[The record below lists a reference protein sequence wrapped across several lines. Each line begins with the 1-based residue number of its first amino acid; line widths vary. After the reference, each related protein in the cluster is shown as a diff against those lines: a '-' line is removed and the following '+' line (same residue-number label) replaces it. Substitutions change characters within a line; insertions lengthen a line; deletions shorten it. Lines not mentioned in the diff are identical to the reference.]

1 MMCSILILAVLAFW
15 GWVCKRA
22 SDAYTSFDHV
32 YTQYAVM
39 SSAVTILEK
48 KVAQME
54 TDLRRLRAGHTELSG
69 EIEMVSDSSENVQWG
84 LINMGGYTNFHKLTP
99 FQRQQM
105 YTLERANLIA
115 ARTMGMQR
123 YLNVVR
129 TQNQGIVHGGDDT
142 DMDQVVSE
150 AGEEESRENDAAV
163 NPEDTPEI
171 TQVTMT
177 FRNELNDCLRRGQ
190 WSDAAVF
197 QRGVM
202 QALDL
207 VNQHQPVPV
216 ELKQHPFYSLAA
228 DLQTLV
234 NRHAETDANLSERYQ
249 QYVNQLREM
258 AYNAT

>member
-1 MMCSILILAVLAFW
+1 M
-15 GWVCKRA
+15 
-22 SDAYTSFDHV
+22 
-32 YTQYAVM
+32 
-39 SSAVTILEK
+39 
-48 KVAQME
+48 
-54 TDLRRLRAGHTELSG
+54 
-69 EIEMVSDSSENVQWG
+69 
-84 LINMGGYTNFHKLTP
+84 
-99 FQRQQM
+99 
-105 YTLERANLIA
+105 
-115 ARTMGMQR
+115 
-123 YLNVVR
+123 
-129 TQNQGIVHGGDDT
+129 NQGIVHGGDDT

-150 AGEEESRENDAAV
+150 AGEEESRENDPAV

-171 TQVTMT
+171 TQATMT

-216 ELKQHPFYSLAA
+216 ELKQHLFYALAA

>member
-1 MMCSILILAVLAFW
+1 MTQKEKAFQPLNMP
-15 GWVCKRA
+15 
-22 SDAYTSFDHV
+22 D
-32 YTQYAVM
+32 
-39 SSAVTILEK
+39 LE
-48 KVAQME
+48 
-54 TDLRRLRAGHTELSG
+54 
-69 EIEMVSDSSENVQWG
+69 EI
-84 LINMGGYTNFHKLTP
+84 
-99 FQRQQM
+99 
-105 YTLERANLIA
+105 
-115 ARTMGMQR
+115 
-123 YLNVVR
+123 
-129 TQNQGIVHGGDDT
+129 
-142 DMDQVVSE
+142 VSE

-216 ELKQHPFYSLAA
+216 ELKQHPVYALAA

-234 NRHAETDANLSERYQ
+234 KRHGETAANLSERYLQ
-249 QYVNQLREM
+249 
-258 AYNAT
+258 

>member
-1 MMCSILILAVLAFW
+1 M
-15 GWVCKRA
+15 
-22 SDAYTSFDHV
+22 
-32 YTQYAVM
+32 
-39 SSAVTILEK
+39 
-48 KVAQME
+48 
-54 TDLRRLRAGHTELSG
+54 
-69 EIEMVSDSSENVQWG
+69 
-84 LINMGGYTNFHKLTP
+84 
-99 FQRQQM
+99 
-105 YTLERANLIA
+105 
-115 ARTMGMQR
+115 
-123 YLNVVR
+123 
-129 TQNQGIVHGGDDT
+129 NQGIVHGGDDT

-150 AGEEESRENDAAV
+150 AGEEESRENDPAV

-177 FRNELNDCLRRGQ
+177 FRNELKRREQ

-216 ELKQHPFYSLAA
+216 ELKQHPFYALAA